1 MRDNLGQVIRCVSH
15 VTTRLRYVLKSEET
29 TGSPRLVVITQ
40 SYSKQSV
47 FVTSVS
53 TDLNAPNGVFIKNVT
68 AFGEDSLPM
77 TEKEFVVNAT

>member
-40 SYSKQSV
+40 SYSKRSEY
-47 FVTSVS
+47 VTSVS
-53 TDLNAPNGVFIKNVT
+53 TDLNAPNGVFIKNDTESGADSTPKKENRYAVNVT
-68 AFGEDSLPM
+68 
-77 TEKEFVVNAT
+77 